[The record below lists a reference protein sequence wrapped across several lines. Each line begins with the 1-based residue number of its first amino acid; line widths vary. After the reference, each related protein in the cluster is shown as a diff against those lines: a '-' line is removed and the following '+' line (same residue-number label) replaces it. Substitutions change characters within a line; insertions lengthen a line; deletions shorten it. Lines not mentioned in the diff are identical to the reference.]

1 MLCGEQT
8 SLIDILIDSLMICFK
23 WSHPRYTSCLALP
36 RAAVIKWSKEHS
48 LPTILIDV
56 SVIFQEKM
64 QRICGFQLLNVKI
77 YSCFFVIQSL
87 AFGLMTTWW
96 ALFKLFFFQIYFIER
111 FIYWSWKNLQII
123 LELNESSVEALAVT
137 SSLYSLSDM
146 DVFLINGVP
155 T

>member
-36 RAAVIKWSKEHS
+36 RAAVINWSKEHS

-96 ALFKLFFFQIYFIER
+96 ALFKLFFFSNLFYWTIHLLIMKKSADYSRIKWIISWSPCSNFI
-111 FIYWSWKNLQII
+111 N
-123 LELNESSVEALAVT
+123 
-137 SSLYSLSDM
+137 
-146 DVFLINGVP
+146 VF